1 MLCLRLRSSAKY
13 WRDYYM
19 QRTTLGSGV
28 TVIIKFDTLTFQH
41 RKETS
46 NNLQNGIFIINKGT
60 ATDCVQEA

>member
-1 MLCLRLRSSAKY
+1 
-13 WRDYYM
+13 M

-60 ATDCVQEA
+60 GTDCVQEA